1 MYNIRIPWRKV
12 TFVNKNREFEEIV
25 ELSERTK
32 KEITLSYKD
41 KGTVISFTR
50 GFITVP
56 AERAEIADSVFSRA
70 HNDIVTANMEG
81 DN

>member
-12 TFVNKNREFEEIV
+12 TFVNKNREFSEVV

-32 KEITLSYKD
+32 KEIALSNKD

-70 HNDIVTANMEG
+70 HNDIVATNMEG

>member
-12 TFVNKNREFEEIV
+12 TFVNQNREFEEVI

-32 KEITLSYKD
+32 KEITLSHKD

-70 HNDIVTANMEG
+70 HNDVVTTKEG
-81 DN
+81 E